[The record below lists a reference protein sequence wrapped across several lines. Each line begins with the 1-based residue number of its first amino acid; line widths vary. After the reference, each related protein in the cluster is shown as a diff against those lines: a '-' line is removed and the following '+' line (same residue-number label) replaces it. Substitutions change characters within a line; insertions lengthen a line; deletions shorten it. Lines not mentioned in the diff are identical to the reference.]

1 MTDLTVFGLR
11 LAALAD
17 STPEL
22 RAGLLLAAL
31 IAIDEGLQGDQPCK
45 HDCQGCADV
54 ADNPSSP
61 EQAGGL
67 LLVDPGNMPLIKA
80 AWPRLDHDQRA
91 GLRNRVAREVQ
102 ARTTRRVFSADT
114 ADLASLLAWMDEYGL
129 TGGVGE

>member
-45 HDCQGCADV
+45 HDCQGAMIASDV
-54 ADNPSSP
+54 TAIMTDLGCRP
-61 EQAGGL
+61 EPKRSRRRRRAR
-67 LLVDPGNMPLIKA
+67 PG
-80 AWPRLDHDQRA
+80 R
-91 GLRNRVAREVQ
+91 RVTMHEQ
-102 ARTTRRVFSADT
+102 TRRRKQR
-114 ADLASLLAWMDEYGL
+114 
-129 TGGVGE
+129 

>member
-61 EQAGGL
+61 EQAG
-67 LLVDPGNMPLIKA
+67 
-80 AWPRLDHDQRA
+80 LDHDQRA